1 MRLLKFVSILALL
14 FLSSCATVPK
24 APLVYKPGAVANTLS
39 AAVSLSVSSSGRS
52 MSGNG
57 FMVYRR
63 PDQLHL
69 VLLSPFGTTVL
80 EAFAQGDR
88 ITLVY
93 PSQGVAFSG
102 RYDELPDDSGMQGW
116 RMMRWVMDADPSDQ
130 SGKSGTIERPAG
142 EKTGEGGM
150 ERVTYE
156 SGLITEKSNSAGD
169 KVFYRNYEL
178 ANGVPYASEL
188 EMLNAKG
195 DRVRIRLEEAE
206 INTPLDG
213 AAFTPRLDGLKILPL
228 SAMQRP

>member
-1 MRLLKFVSILALL
+1 MSFARTLTILALL
-14 FLSSCATVPK
+14 FLGACATVPK
-24 APLVYKPGAVANTLS
+24 APLVFTPGAVANTLS
-39 AAVSLSVSSSGRS
+39 AAVSLSVSSSGRNV
-52 MSGNG
+52 SGNG

-69 VLLSPFGTTVL
+69 VLLSPFGTTML
-80 EAFAQGDR
+80 EAFAQGER
-88 ITLVY
+88 ITLIY

-116 RMMRWVMDADPSDQ
+116 RMMRWVMDADPSAQ
-130 SGKSGTIERPAG
+130 GGQSGTIERPAG
-142 EKTGEGGM
+142 QGVV

-156 SGLITEKSNSAGD
+156 SGLITEKSNSAGER
-169 KVFYRNYEL
+169 VFYRNYEL

-195 DRVRIRLEEAE
+195 DRVRLRLEDAE
-206 INTPLDG
+206 INTALDG
-213 AAFTPRLDGLKILPL
+213 AAFTPRLEGLKLLPL